1 MEYALIKSGTV
12 QNVIVAD
19 DAFIDSIASE
29 WEHIERIDT
38 PAERALGVGM
48 GWRWDGAAFIAPP
61 PGQAPTPSPAD
72 VARRI
77 TKLAFRNRFTK
88 AEKAGIEFAALDD
101 PTAPI
106 AQRQQAAAL
115 RADLKDQEQATFID
129 LDDEDTRTG
138 VLTLEA
144 AGLIAAGRAVE
155 ILDAPVQDKEHHTG

>member
-1 MEYALIKSGTV
+1 MIVEYPNGKVTP
-12 QNVIVAD
+12 VID
-19 DAFIDSIASE
+19 
-29 WEHIERIDT
+29 
-38 PAERALGVGM
+38 
-48 GWRWDGAAFIAPP
+48 
-61 PGQAPTPSPAD
+61 PSPAE
-72 VARRI
+72 RRI

-138 VLTLEA
+138 VLTLESV
-144 AGLIAAGRAVE
+144 GLIAAGRAVE
-155 ILDAPVQDKEHHTG
+155 ILDAPVQDRERFTG

>member
-1 MEYALIKSGTV
+1 MPYYAKINEAGICTAVTETHSELSAASNIIAIEGLNSELLGKLY
-12 QNVIVAD
+12 
-19 DAFIDSIASE
+19 DAEAS
-29 WEHIERIDT
+29 
-38 PAERALGVGM
+38 AAA
-48 GWRWDGAAFIAPP
+48 GAPVFVD
-61 PGQAPTPSPAD
+61 APTQPLGDSP
-72 VARRI
+72 RRI

-115 RADLKDQEQATFID
+115 RADLKDQEQSTYID

-144 AGLIAAGRAVE
+144 VGLIASGRAVE
-155 ILDAPVQDKEHHTG
+155 ILDAPVQDRERFTG

>member
-1 MEYALIKSGTV
+1 MPYYAQINADGICTAVTETHSELPTASNIIVIDGLRTEYIGKLYD
-12 QNVIVAD
+12 AD
-19 DAFIDSIASE
+19 ASAAATTPVFVDAPAQPLGDS
-29 WEHIERIDT
+29 
-38 PAERALGVGM
+38 P
-48 GWRWDGAAFIAPP
+48 
-61 PGQAPTPSPAD
+61 
-72 VARRI
+72 RRI

-144 AGLIAAGRAVE
+144 AGLIAAGRALE
-155 ILDAPVQDKEHHTG
+155 ILDAPVQDKDRFTG

>member
-1 MEYALIKSGTV
+1 MLFYAQLS
-12 QNVIVAD
+12 Q
-19 DAFIDSIASE
+19 
-29 WEHIERIDT
+29 ERIV
-38 PAERALGVGM
+38 LGVTQTSGPLEPDPLLIAIE
-48 GWRWDGAAFIAPP
+48 GLNSELLGKLYDAEASAAAGRPTFVDAPLT
-61 PGQAPTPSPAD
+61 GEAP
-72 VARRI
+72 RRI

-144 AGLIAAGRAVE
+144 VGLIAAGRAVE
-155 ILDAPVQDKEHHTG
+155 ILDTPVQDKDRFTG

>member
-1 MEYALIKSGTV
+1 MPYYAQLT
-12 QNVIVAD
+12 QDRIVVAVTQTSALLPPD
-19 DAFIDSIASE
+19 PLLVEIDGLHNGLLGKLYDAEASAAVVAPVFVDAPAQPLGDS
-29 WEHIERIDT
+29 
-38 PAERALGVGM
+38 P
-48 GWRWDGAAFIAPP
+48 
-61 PGQAPTPSPAD
+61 
-72 VARRI
+72 RRI

-115 RADLKDQEQATFID
+115 RAGLKDQEQATFID

-144 AGLIAAGRAVE
+144 VGLIAAGRAVE
-155 ILDAPVQDKEHHTG
+155 ILDTPVQDKERFTG

>member
-12 QNVIVAD
+12 LNVIVAD
-19 DAFIDSIASE
+19 EAFIAAIAPE
-29 WEHIERIDT
+29 WDHVERIDT

-48 GWRWDGAAFIAPP
+48 GWGWDGTSFVAPAATPAPEP
-61 PGQAPTPSPAD
+61 APED
-72 VARRI
+72 RRI
-77 TKLAFRNRFTK
+77 SKLAFRNRFTK

-144 AGLIAAGRAVE
+144 VGLIAAGRAVE
-155 ILDAPVQDKEHHTG
+155 ILDAPVQDKERLTG